1 MGKLNV
7 FNFVTLNGYFKGPN
21 GDISWHKH
29 GTGSD
34 EVEFAEEGAGSDSIL
49 LFGRVTYEMMA
60 GYWPSPE
67 AKKNAPKVAEGMN
80 NSEKYVFSRS
90 MKKADWTNTTII
102 KENISDAVLK
112 LKKTATKDIT
122 ILGSGSIVTQLAESN
137 LIDSYQF
144 MMDPLAIGEGTSI
157 FHGIKK
163 PLKLK
168 LSSTRTFKSGVILLD
183 YEPVK

>member
-1 MGKLNV
+1 MRKLSV
-7 FNFVTLNGYFKGPN
+7 FNFMTLDGYFKGPN

-29 GTGSD
+29 GTAPD

-60 GYWPSPE
+60 GYWPSAE
-67 AKKNAPKVAEGMN
+67 AKKNSPKVAEGMN
-80 NSEKYVFSRS
+80 KSEKYVFSRK
-90 MKKADWTNTTII
+90 MKKTDWANTTII
-102 KENISDAVLK
+102 KENIVAAVLK
-112 LKKTATKDIT
+112 LKKTATKDIV
-122 ILGSGSIVTQLAESN
+122 ILGSGSIITQLAEAN

-157 FHGIKK
+157 FEGIKK

-168 LSSTRTFKSGVILLD
+168 LSSTRTFTSGVILLN
-183 YEPVK
+183 YESIK